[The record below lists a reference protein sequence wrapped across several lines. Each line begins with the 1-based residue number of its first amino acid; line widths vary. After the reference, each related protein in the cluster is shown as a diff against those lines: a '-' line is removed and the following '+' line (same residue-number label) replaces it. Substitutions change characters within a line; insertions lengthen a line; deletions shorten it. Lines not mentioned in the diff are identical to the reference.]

1 MSFRAGTPKGSTV
14 RYKFLQELG
23 KASGLSVAEARRGM
37 NGIRDTLLKNLKAN
51 KYSRIPEMLLFHG
64 VMQRPTRPAVTV
76 IYGKARVFAAR
87 TVLKRKVKGTVLKPL
102 REAFS

>member
-76 IYGKARVFAAR
+76 IFGKARVFAAR
-87 TVLKRKVKGTVLKPL
+87 TVFKKKVKGAVLKPL
-102 REAFS
+102 REAFA